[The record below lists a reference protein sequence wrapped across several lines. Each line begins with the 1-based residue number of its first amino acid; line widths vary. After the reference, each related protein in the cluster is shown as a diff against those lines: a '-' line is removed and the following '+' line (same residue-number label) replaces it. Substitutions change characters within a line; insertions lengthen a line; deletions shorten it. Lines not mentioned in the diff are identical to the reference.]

1 MMRLKKY
8 SVLMLL
14 LGVFGTSLAQT
25 GQHKQG
31 DPEEKYRPLYHFTP
45 QQGWMNDPNGLVYLN
60 GNYHLFFQH
69 NPEKPVWGP
78 MHWGHAISKDLIHWD
93 EQKIA
98 LYPDSLGTIFSGS
111 AVIDKDNTA
120 GFGKGAMVAI
130 FTHHNHQEEDRKT
143 GLHQNQSLAYSLDQ
157 GLTWTKYKG
166 NPVLPNPGIWDFRD
180 PKVMWHAHSQRWIMT
195 LATKDCITFYSS
207 KDLKTWQKESEFGK
221 ELGAHGGVWE
231 CPDLI
236 PMDYKGTIKWVLL
249 VSINPGGPN
258 GGSVTQYFVGD
269 FDGHQFR
276 TADTKIKWL
285 DWGPDNYAG
294 VTWSNLGDRHL
305 MIGWMSN
312 WQYAN
317 LVPTTKWR
325 SSSTIPRVLS
335 LDKIGQSFYVAST
348 APKEIETAFRLL
360 KKYHGGG
367 TKEVS
372 FGQHLPQAYRLDL
385 KDLKQQSF
393 KVILSNESGD
403 ELFIGYREDQ
413 NAYYI
418 DRSKSGEVSFN
429 EEFPKIASAQRLLN
443 NGTLSFSLYVDVSS
457 VELFAD
463 EGLTVMTSLFFPNR
477 PITKL
482 RVLGDKKLE
491 FKELSISKF
500 NMQ

>member
-1 MMRLKKY
+1 MIRLMKY
-8 SVLMLL
+8 GAMMLL
-14 LGVFGTSLAQT
+14 LSIAGTCLAQIE
-25 GQHKQG
+25 QQQQE
-31 DPEEKYRPLYHFTP
+31 DREEKYRPIYHFTP
-45 QQGWMNDPNGLVYLN
+45 NQGWMNDPNGMVYLN

-69 NPEKPVWGP
+69 NPDKPVWGP
-78 MHWGHAISKDLIHWD
+78 MHWGHATSKDLIHWD
-93 EQKIA
+93 EKKIA

-111 AVIDKDNTA
+111 AVIDKHNTA

-130 FTHHNHQEEDRKT
+130 FTHHNQQEEDRKT
-143 GLHQNQSLAYSLDQ
+143 GLHQNQSLAYSLDE
-157 GLTWTKYKG
+157 GTTWTKYKG

-180 PKVMWHAHSQRWIMT
+180 PKVMWHELSHRWIMT

-207 KDLKTWQKESEFGK
+207 KDLKSWKKESEFGK
-221 ELGAHGGVWE
+221 QVGAHGGVWE

-236 PMDYKGTIKWVLL
+236 PMRYKGTTKWVLL

-276 TADTKIKWL
+276 TDDTKIKWL

-294 VTWSNLGDRHL
+294 VTWSNLEDRHL

-317 LVPTTKWR
+317 EVPTTRWR

-348 APKEIETAFRLL
+348 VPNELENAFRSF
-360 KKYHGGG
+360 KKYHSGG

-385 KDLKQQSF
+385 TDLKQQSF
-393 KVILSNESGD
+393 KVILSNDIGE
-403 ELFIGYREDQ
+403 ELVIGYRQDKNE
-413 NAYYI
+413 YYI
-418 DRSKSGEVSFN
+418 DRAKSGEVSFN
-429 EEFPKIASAQRLLN
+429 AEFPKTAFAQRLSAN
-443 NGTLSFSLYVDVSS
+443 STLSLQLYVDVSS

-463 EGLTVMTSLFFPNR
+463 GGLTAMTSLFFPKNPMTR
-477 PITKL
+477 I
-482 RVLGDKKLE
+482 RIVGDKKLE
-491 FKELSISKF
+491 FKELGISIFEIK
-500 NMQ
+500 

>member
-1 MMRLKKY
+1 MNRIKKY
-8 SVLMLL
+8 GTMLL
-14 LGVFGTSLAQT
+14 LAGITSTAFAQVGSKEIKDT
-25 GQHKQG
+25 
-31 DPEEKYRPLYHFTP
+31 EEKYRPIYHFAP
-45 QQGWMNDPNGLVYLN
+45 KQGWMNDPNGMVYIN

-78 MHWGHAISKDLIHWD
+78 MHWGHATSKDLLHWD
-93 EQKIA
+93 EKKIA

-111 AVIDKDNTA
+111 AVIDQDNTA

-143 GLHQNQSLAYSLDQ
+143 GLHENQSLAYSLDE
-157 GLTWTKYKG
+157 GATWTKYKG

-207 KDLKTWQKESEFGK
+207 KNLKEWNKESEFGK
-221 ELGAHGGVWE
+221 EVGAHGGVWE

-236 PMDYKGTIKWVLL
+236 SMKYKGETKWALL

-269 FDGHQFR
+269 FDGKQFKADD
-276 TADTKIKWL
+276 TAIKWL

-294 VTWSNLGDRHL
+294 VTWSNIGDRPL

-317 LVPTTKWR
+317 EVPTTGWR
-325 SSSTIPRVLS
+325 SSTTIPRVLS
-335 LDKIGQSFYVAST
+335 LEKVGQSFYVAST
-348 APKEIETAFRLL
+348 VPKEIETAFRPL
-360 KKYHGGG
+360 KKYHDVGA
-367 TKEVS
+367 KEVS
-372 FGQHLPQAYRLDL
+372 FEEHLPQAYRLDL
-385 KDLKQQSF
+385 KTLKQQAF

-403 ELFIGYREDQ
+403 EVVIGYREDQ

-418 DRSKSGEVSFN
+418 DRAKSGKVSFN
-429 EEFPKIASAQRLLN
+429 SEFAKTALAQRLLN

-463 EGLTVMTSLFFPNR
+463 GGLTVMTSLFFPNK
-477 PITKL
+477 PITKI
-482 RVLGDKKLE
+482 RIVGDKKLE
-491 FKELSISKF
+491 FRELSIAEFKK
-500 NMQ
+500 

>member
-1 MMRLKKY
+1 MNRIKKY
-8 SVLMLL
+8 GTMLL
-14 LGVFGTSLAQT
+14 LAGIASTTFAQVDS
-25 GQHKQG
+25 KEIK
-31 DPEEKYRPLYHFTP
+31 DPKEKYRPIYHFTP
-45 QQGWMNDPNGLVYLN
+45 GQGWMNDPNGMVYIN

-69 NPEKPVWGP
+69 NPDKPVWGP
-78 MHWGHAISKDLIHWD
+78 MHWGHATSKDLLHWD
-93 EQKIA
+93 EKKIA

-120 GFGKGAMVAI
+120 GFGKGAMIAI

-143 GLHQNQSLAYSLDQ
+143 GLHENQSLAYSLDE
-157 GLTWTKYKG
+157 GVTWTKYKG

-180 PKVMWHAHSQRWIMT
+180 PKVMWHAHSKRWIMT

-207 KDLKTWQKESEFGK
+207 KNLKEWNKESEFGR
-221 ELGAHGGVWE
+221 EVGAHGGVWE

-236 PMDYKGTIKWVLL
+236 PMKYKGETKWALL

-269 FDGHQFR
+269 FDGKQFKADD
-276 TADTKIKWL
+276 TAIKWL

-294 VTWSNLGDRHL
+294 VTWSNLGDRPL

-317 LVPTTKWR
+317 EVPTTAWR

-335 LDKIGQSFYVAST
+335 LEKVGQSFYVAST
-348 APKEIETAFRLL
+348 APKEIETAFRPL
-360 KKYHGGG
+360 KKYHDGGA
-367 TKEVS
+367 KEVS
-372 FGQHLPQAYRLDL
+372 FEEHLPQAYRLDL
-385 KDLKQQSF
+385 KKLKQQAF

-403 ELFIGYREDQ
+403 ELVIGYREDQ

-429 EEFPKIASAQRLLN
+429 AEFAKTALAQRLLN
-443 NGTLSFSLYVDVSS
+443 TGTLSFSLYVDVSS

-463 EGLTVMTSLFFPNR
+463 GGLTTMTSLFFPNK
-477 PITKL
+477 PITKI
-482 RVLGDKKLE
+482 RILGDKKLE
-491 FKELSISKF
+491 FQELSIAEFKK
-500 NMQ
+500 